1 MSGGK
6 FNYAQFQLVMIADDI
21 EHRVRVND
29 VTDEW
34 GYRPGYSEET
44 LEQFRIAERKL
55 REAYIYVQR
64 IDWLLSGD
72 DGEDTFHKRLKKD
85 LEAQTNDDVR

>member
-1 MSGGK
+1 MSGGAY
-6 FNYAQFQLVMIADDI
+6 NHAQFQLVQMADDI
-21 EHRVRVND
+21 DQRILIND

-34 GYRPGYSEET
+34 GNRPEYSEET
-44 LEQFRIAERKL
+44 LEQFRIAAAKL

-85 LEAQTNDDVR
+85 LEAQTNDDV